1 MNTEQVFR
9 WLTWFGEFVV
19 SKMPPEYVS
28 DLQRSLPAW
37 TIGLGAAVILAFILK
52 VVTSLIFKIILFG
65 ALIVLFFIL
74 LQSFNVPVLD
84 WLAGSG
90 T

>member
-1 MNTEQVFR
+1 MEGILRV
-9 WLTWFGEFVV
+9 LTAIGDFVV
-19 SKMPPEYVS
+19 TKLPPEYVQ

-74 LQSFNVPVLD
+74 LSSFNIPVLD
-84 WLAGSG
+84 FLANMGNQ
-90 T
+90 